1 MENNTQHP
9 SDEELTAFAL
19 GEGADAARDHLKTCT
34 QCTAFVEDI
43 RRARTE
49 LASVPDEEVPRS
61 LEERIQAA
69 RVPRHG
75 RHGGKATP
83 TGLGARYRGTLF
95 IGLAV
100 MALMLIAFLLY
111 ALVM

>member
-1 MENNTQHP
+1 MANDKQHP

-19 GEGADAARDHLKTCT
+19 GEGADAARDHLKACA

-43 RRARTE
+43 RRAKRE

-69 RVPRHG
+69 RAPRHG

-83 TGLGARYRGTLF
+83 TGWGARYRGTLL
-95 IGLAV
+95 IGLALV
-100 MALMLIAFLLY
+100 ARILVVYLLY
-111 ALVM
+111 AFVM